1 MDIENLMKQLQQISE
16 QKNLNLNIP
25 ETNLI
30 DPPPSPTSI
39 FDMDKEY
46 KNNKLKGWT
55 EIQIED
61 ININD
66 HIRVTSNRYK
76 QAGRTCSH
84 LVVQDIK
91 NDEVYVNSYG
101 QKKYPDWK
109 LQPNNSFKQ
118 QMYYIRNEQDI
129 EHTGF
134 CTKCHKAEVPE
145 GIYLCTY
152 CRYNR

>member
-1 MDIENLMKQLQQISE
+1 MDIENLMKQLQKISDE
-16 QKNLNLNIP
+16 KNLNIP

-30 DPPPSPTSI
+30 EPPQSPTSSQE
-39 FDMDKEY
+39 FDMDKDY

-61 ININD
+61 IKVDN

-84 LVVQDIK
+84 LVVQDISD
-91 NDEVYVNSYG
+91 DEVYVNSYG

-118 QMYYIRNEQDI
+118 QLYYIRNEQDI
-129 EHTGF
+129 EHDGL
-134 CTKCHKAEVPE
+134 CTKCSKAEVPE
-145 GIYLCTY
+145 GIYLCTF